1 MAFQYLIKKNKPKL
15 KEVAEFIHIEGTEF
29 RVKAI
34 ANAEEAARQKR
45 DHKRV
50 ILEQKDQMAKE
61 KLIEDSKNKEAKKHV
76 EELRSQ
82 MEMNEEMRKRGKED
96 RMAEAERI
104 RQEKVTKLHKLE
116 KIRKEKIELL
126 KATGVPKKYWS
137 ELEGMKI
144 KIA

>member
-1 MAFQYLIKKNKPKL
+1 MRAREEQ
-15 KEVAEFIHIEGTEF
+15 V

-45 DHKRV
+45 AHKRV
-50 ILEQKDQMAKE
+50 ISEQKEQMARE
-61 KLIEDSKNKEAKKHV
+61 KVIENKKIAEAQHHV
-76 EELRSQ
+76 KALRKQ
-82 MEMNEEMRKRGKED
+82 MIENEERRGRNKAD

-104 RQEKVTKLHKLE
+104 RQEKVAKLHALE

-126 KATGVPKKYWS
+126 KATGVPKKYWA

-144 KIA
+144 QLA